1 MRRIWAYLK
10 YRFFAL
16 LIYLTA
22 VGLILLI
29 GFLSGQPMT
38 YCFYTALVLTFLVF
52 SLCLFDERRYHNRLL
67 DLQELNKQL
76 VITEELLPRPEHDGE
91 RELLCC
97 ITALADELRRAENA
111 LRRLQTDSQAYYTLW
126 AHQIKTPIAAMALV
140 TQDMD
145 DPRAI
150 LLRQELVK
158 IEQYTDMAMR
168 FARLSDIASDLVIE
182 PCGLKDAAS
191 AAVKKFSVLF
201 IYRKL
206 SVTIGDLGAP
216 VISDKKWLLFLME
229 QILSNAIKYTNTGG
243 VSITRA
249 GNTLKILDTGIGIR
263 AEDLPRIFERGF
275 TGYNGRIDSRATG
288 LGLYL
293 CRQTAQ
299 ALSIRIRVEST
310 LGRGTCVELIFPE
323 TDTQIFRS

>member
-1 MRRIWAYLK
+1 MRRLWAYFR
-10 YRFFAL
+10 YRCFAL

-22 VGLILLI
+22 AGLILLI
-29 GFLSGQPMT
+29 GWLSGPTMT
-38 YCFYTALVLTFLVF
+38 YYLYTVLVLTFLVF

-76 VITEELLPRPEHDGE
+76 VITEELLPRAENDGE
-91 RELLCC
+91 RELLCR
-97 ITALADELRRAENA
+97 IQTLADELRHAECA
-111 LRRLQTDSQAYYTLW
+111 LRQLQADSQAYYTLW
-126 AHQIKTPIAAMALV
+126 AHQIKTPISAMSLV
-140 TQDMD
+140 TQDME

-168 FARLSDIASDLVIE
+168 FARLSDIAADLVIE
-182 PCGLKDAAS
+182 PCDLKETAS
-191 AAVKKFSVLF
+191 AAVKKFSILF

-206 SVTIGDLGAP
+206 SVTIGDLGKP
-216 VISDKKWLLFLME
+216 VISDKKWLLFLIE
-229 QILSNAIKYTNTGG
+229 QILSNAIKYTNAGG
-243 VSITRA
+243 VTITRA
-249 GNTLKILDTGIGIR
+249 GNTLQIRDTGIGIR
-263 AEDLPRIFERGF
+263 SEDLPRIFDRGF
-275 TGYNGRIDSRATG
+275 TGYNGRIDNRATG

-310 LGRGTCVELIFPE
+310 LGRGTLVELAFPE
-323 TDTQIFRS
+323 TDTQIFSS